1 MKKAVF
7 SKYLKSIYILCSA
20 VFFLQSCT
28 KSVIGEGSVLTEDR
42 QVLLFTKVR
51 VNGSADVE
59 IVQSNNQKLTISGY
73 ANLLNIYESVVTN
86 GELTLGYKSSYNIK
100 NDNIKIKIEV
110 ADIRSVYLNGS
121 GDISISNFTHGTEL
135 TSFINGSGK
144 VQIQNAS
151 FPKMVYHINGSGS
164 MFGAAIPAQQV
175 EVSIH
180 GSGHIEL
187 NCTQHLKINIEG
199 SGTVDYYGN
208 PATTDISVHGSGTTR
223 KK

>member
-1 MKKAVF
+1 MKKTVY
-7 SKYLKSIYILCSA
+7 SKYLKIISILCPA

-28 KSVIGEGSVLTEDR
+28 KSVIGEGLILTEER
-42 QVLLFTKVR
+42 QVVLFTKVR

-121 GDISISNFTHGTEL
+121 GDIIISNFMHGTEL

-151 FPKMVYHINGSGS
+151 FPKMAYHINGSGS

-208 PATTDISVHGSGTTR
+208 PATTDISMHGSGTTR

>member
-1 MKKAVF
+1 M
-7 SKYLKSIYILCSA
+7 CSA
-20 VFFLQSCT
+20 VFLLQSCT
-28 KSVIGEGSVLTEDR
+28 KSVTGEGIVLTEDR

-121 GDISISNFTHGTEL
+121 GDIIISNFTHGTEL

-151 FPKMVYHINGSGS
+151 FSKMAYHINGSGS

-208 PATTDISVHGSGTTR
+208 PAITDISVHGSGTTR

>member
-1 MKKAVF
+1 MNRAMKYVKGVLVLF
-7 SKYLKSIYILCSA
+7 SVLSI
-20 VFFLQSCT
+20 LQSCT
-28 KSVIGEGSVLTEDR
+28 KSIVGDGPVLTEDR
-42 QVLLFTKVR
+42 TVPGFTKLR

-59 IVQSNNQKLTISGY
+59 VIESNSQKLSISGY
-73 ANLLNIYESVVTN
+73 ANLLNIYESSVKD

-121 GDISISNFTHGTEL
+121 GDIIISNFTHGTEL

-151 FPKMVYHINGSGS
+151 FPKMAYHINGSGS
-164 MFGAAIPAQQV
+164 MFGATIPALQV

-208 PATTDISVHGSGTTR
+208 PATTDISIHGSGTTR